1 MWINSKKKIK
11 IVKVN
16 DYDKIMFLKSDE
28 GENTFPSLTFFQFF
42 ESLYFPPLR
51 LFFLKG

>member
-1 MWINSKKKIK
+1 MWINSKKIKIK

-28 GENTFPSLTFFQFF
+28 GENTFPSLTFF
-42 ESLYFPPLR
+42 S
-51 LFFLKG
+51 FLKAYIFPLCGCFS